1 VARIRFDFQK
11 SARPFKWIICGD
23 ISEFESDHPSQA
35 VRSPAGLVRL
45 QEYVN
50 LWAIHRWKFGCREIV
65 VRCLEQ
71 RKSPREGQRPELSDG
86 RSLAPQDRLFVLPRR
101 PLRPEPLPPSAWKG
115 SKARLK
121 GSQHRYMDL
130 GVATFPSE
138 SIVLDE
144 AENQSF
150 LSFKLRRMKRTS
162 CPPSLMGSL
171 LSPRGSQA
179 DILPPGKGLLLQLCS
194 KSVQA

>member
-11 SARPFKWIICGD
+11 SARPFKGIICGD

-35 VRSPAGLVRL
+35 VRSPAGFVRL

-150 LSFKLRRMKRTS
+150 LSFKLRRDETNIVS
-162 CPPSLMGSL
+162 TEPDGLTPLPS
-171 LSPRGSQA
+171 RQ
-179 DILPPGKGLLLQLCS
+179 PG
-194 KSVQA
+194 

>member
-1 VARIRFDFQK
+1 M
-11 SARPFKWIICGD
+11 
-23 ISEFESDHPSQA
+23 PSQA
-35 VRSPAGLVRL
+35 VRSPAGFVRL
-45 QEYVN
+45 QQYVN

-101 PLRPEPLPPSAWKG
+101 PLRPERLPP

-150 LSFKLRRMKRTS
+150 LSFKLRRDETNIVS
-162 CPPSLMGSL
+162 TEPEGSL
-171 LSPRGSQA
+171 LSPASRQ
-179 DILPPGKGLLLQLCS
+179 PG
-194 KSVQA
+194 